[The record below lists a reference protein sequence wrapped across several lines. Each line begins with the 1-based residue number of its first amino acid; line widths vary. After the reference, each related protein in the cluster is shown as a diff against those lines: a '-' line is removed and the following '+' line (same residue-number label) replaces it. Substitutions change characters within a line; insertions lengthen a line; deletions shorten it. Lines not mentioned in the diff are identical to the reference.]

1 MINRKDVQKAIR
13 LITPPLIIAAYKK
26 SPLYQTANAF
36 FNKPTKDKIPSWHTI
51 VSGDLAGLK
60 IFANNTGGFREMING
75 SYDKFFFDYVKKFD
89 LTGKTVYDIGSHVGF
104 TALQFAKVIGP
115 EGKVIAFEPNEF
127 NARRFKYILSENG
140 DLAGRI
146 DIHEIA
152 ISQSQGSEDFLFG
165 DDVDGGTSSGSFI
178 DRSHTFW
185 KKEVY
190 EEQIGFVRK
199 TIQTLP
205 LDLLESEL
213 LITKAPALIK
223 IDVEGAEQLVLEGGR
238 DLIKKNKPILLIEIH
253 SIFSMFEVGR
263 ILNELEYTTSLLKE
277 ESDGR
282 CFIAAHPLIKNT

>member
-13 LITPPLIIAAYKK
+13 LITPPFIVVAYKK
-26 SPLYQTANAF
+26 SPLYKTVNAF
-36 FNKPTKDKIPSWHTI
+36 FNKPTRDKLPFWHTI
-51 VSGDLAGLK
+51 VAGDLAGLK

-75 SYDKFFFDYVKKFD
+75 SYDKFFFDYVKNFD
-89 LTGKTVYDIGSHVGF
+89 LKGKTVYDIGSHVGF
-104 TALQFAKVIGP
+104 TALYFAKMVGP

-127 NARRFKYILSENG
+127 NARRFKHILSENEE
-140 DLAGRI
+140 LAKRI
-146 DIHEIA
+146 DVYKIA
-152 ISQSQGSEDFLFG
+152 ISKKKGSEDFLFG

-178 DRSHTFW
+178 DSSHTFW
-185 KKEVY
+185 RKEVY

-213 LITKAPALIK
+213 SITKTPALIK

-263 ILNELEYTTSLLKE
+263 ILNELEYATNLLKE

-282 CFIAAHPLIKNT
+282 CFIAAHPLIKNS